1 MGQEFLDQNH
11 FLRYVGDN
19 YIVKGEYLQDGFAD
33 ISYFEASERYRLK
46 LGKKFS
52 FNIGVAQRL
61 SEPYGFDPLEEWL
74 LDNNNIHYTYLAL
87 QEGYTVDVSN
97 EEYFN
102 PNGESVALSSEVWEA
117 VVIPNVIS
125 DYVDKKRNELSNL
138 LQLSAVVG
146 FDLYHYTDDFWLH
159 SWANVMPYHY
169 NTGNEFMY
177 HNSVGGQWFDYSGGI
192 ILGYKINKHLGL
204 FTEGR
209 YSKYWNR
216 EWYNFKCGINYVIF

>member
-1 MGQEFLDQNH
+1 M
-11 FLRYVGDN
+11 
-19 YIVKGEYLQDGFAD
+19 
-33 ISYFEASERYRLK
+33 
-46 LGKKFS
+46 
-52 FNIGVAQRL
+52 
-61 SEPYGFDPLEEWL
+61 
-74 LDNNNIHYTYLAL
+74 